1 MSRSVIICDIN
12 FRVFSSL
19 LDVSVRKTEVDAK
32 TESER

>member
-1 MSRSVIICDIN
+1 MSRSVIICDID

-19 LDVSVRKTEVDAK
+19 LDVIVRNTEVDAK